1 MPHIGTQ
8 IWQELPEIPAL
19 FHPPCQCLCRKVVPQ
34 DIWRTITPKDIRVPS
49 HFPALVEEGADGLR
63 PMPVPV
69 PIGKEYLCPRV
80 HSPRNP
86 IIIAAHFHHAR
97 LHRYTPVLM
106 SFRVCDVYRA
116 MGKIKILPSEKP
128 GFLWAHS
135 GRILEPEDNG
145 GRIFNERVRRIMGIP
160 VSCLKKT
167 AAFSRAHDIWQLP
180 FLIAEIIHREYAC
193 FFPQKDLIPAKIP
206 QGYHIHIGITVFT
219 FCL

>member
-1 MPHIGTQ
+1 M
-8 IWQELPEIPAL
+8 
-19 FHPPCQCLCRKVVPQ
+19 
-34 DIWRTITPKDIRVPS
+34 
-49 HFPALVEEGADGLR
+49 EEGADGLR
-63 PMPVPV
+63 PMPVPI
-69 PIGKEYLCPRV
+69 PIGKEYLRPWV

-86 IIIAAHFHHAR
+86 VIIAAHFHHAR

-128 GFLWAHS
+128 GFLWTHS

-167 AAFSRAHDIWQLP
+167 AAFFRAHDIWQLP

-193 FFPQKDLIPAKIP
+193 IFPQKDLIPAKVP
-206 QGYHIHIGITVFT
+206 QGYHIHIGITVFA